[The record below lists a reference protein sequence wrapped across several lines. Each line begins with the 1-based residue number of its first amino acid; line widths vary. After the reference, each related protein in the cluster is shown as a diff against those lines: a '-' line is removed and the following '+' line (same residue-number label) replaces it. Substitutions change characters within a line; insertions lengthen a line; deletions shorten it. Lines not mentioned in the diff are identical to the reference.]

1 MVTFTDTESHK
12 LLMIYFVLDL
22 HLNLSANEIM
32 FNPFLANALILYPL
46 KILENLWF
54 SGVFRRYKIGILDRN
69 G

>member
-12 LLMIYFVLDL
+12 LLMIYYVLNL
-22 HLNLSANEIM
+22 HLNLSANDIM
-32 FNPFLANALILYPL
+32 FSLFLANVLILYPL

-54 SGVFRRYKIGILDRN
+54 SGVFRGYKIGILARN